1 MTMKKYIFD
10 NSNIA
15 ESYSGVTTPLTY
27 SFARYAYQ
35 EVYKH
40 FCRMMGVG
48 RRTINQHKEIFPRM
62 VVFIGYRMY
71 YDLINW
77 YTLVSFLPGYK
88 FNREFFEKM
97 LGVQKDYN
105 YSRDEKISFFQ
116 KYFIILPRLLFQ
128 TLGILFSFIFMG
140 YLVRRF
146 NKRFDRIFSRIGA
159 IKLHDLDLRQLEG
172 LYLRLHED
180 LTAQWRIPI
189 TNDFAVMV
197 SAGMADNLFRKWL
210 DEPNVYSYLY
220 FKSHNSLISLDPG
233 LQILEI
239 VTLIKDNLLIL
250 KIFEREQSPS
260 SIFNILKIDFTNHCV
275 TNAIFRYLEKFGS
288 RTPNELKLETATLS
302 EKPEVFIE
310 LLKNLVNNRNVNN
323 GDFTQKER
331 NEPKKYNTLNTIKK
345 IIIDFSLSWARK
357 SIERREETRF
367 RRALIFGYARKIFL
381 TMGQKLYQD
390 RILDSCNDIF
400 YLTTDEI
407 SEFIRNGEMGAV
419 LTDMACYRKKE
430 FEYWQ
435 SVELPR
441 RIETSTSIVEIEE
454 EFKAKNRSRGTTIQ
468 PNILKGVVA
477 SRPKINSIFGTV
489 LVLPEFN
496 PSVNFEGKILVT
508 KQTDPGWT
516 IVFPLLKG
524 LIVERG
530 GMLSHAAIVARE
542 LNIPCI
548 VGVDNATT
556 FIQDGSHI
564 QMDLDKGEIHA

>member
-1 MTMKKYIFD
+1 MTMEKYIFD

-48 RRTINQHKEIFPRM
+48 ERTIDQHKEIFPRM

-97 LGVQKDYN
+97 LGVQKGYN
-105 YSRDEKISFFQ
+105 HSHDEKSSFFQ

-128 TLGILFSFIFMG
+128 TIGILSSFILMG
-140 YLVRRF
+140 HLVTRF
-146 NKRFDRIFSRIGA
+146 NKRFDRAFGKLDT
-159 IKLHDLDLRQLEG
+159 IKLHDLDLKQLEG

-180 LTAQWRIPI
+180 LTVQWRIPI
-189 TNDFAVMV
+189 ANDFAVMV
-197 SAGMADNLFRKWL
+197 STGMADSLFKKWL
-210 DEPNVYSYLY
+210 NESNVYPYLY
-220 FKSHNSLISLDPG
+220 SKSHSSLVSLDPG
-233 LQILEI
+233 LQMMEI
-239 VTLIKDNLLIL
+239 VTLIRNDLVISQ
-250 KIFEREQSPS
+250 IFKREQNPS
-260 SIFNILKIDFTNHCV
+260 SILNILQKDLADHCV
-275 TNAIFRYLEKFGS
+275 TNSIFKYLEKFGS
-288 RTPNELKLETATLS
+288 RTPNELKLETTTLS
-302 EKPEVFIE
+302 EKPEIFIE
-310 LLKNLVNNRNVNN
+310 LLKNLVNSKDSVKE
-323 GDFTQKER
+323 DFAREER
-331 NEPKKYNTLNTIKK
+331 VEPKKCNTLNIVKR
-345 IIIDFSLSWARK
+345 IIIAWSLGWAAK

-367 RRALIFGYARKIFL
+367 RRSLIFGYARKIFL
-381 TMGQKLYQD
+381 AVGQKFYQD
-390 RILDSCNDIF
+390 GILDSCNDIF

-407 SEFIRNGEMGAV
+407 SEFIRKGEMGAV
-419 LTDMACYRKKE
+419 LKNMACCRKKE

-435 SVELPR
+435 PVELPR
-441 RIETSTSIVEIEE
+441 RMETSMSIAEIEE
-454 EFKAKNRSRGTTIQ
+454 EFKAKNRFQGTTIR
-468 PNILKGVVA
+468 PNVLRGVVA
-477 SRPKINSIFGTV
+477 SRPKIDSISGMV

-556 FIQDGSHI
+556 FIEDGSHI

>member
-1 MTMKKYIFD
+1 MGMKKYIFD

-48 RRTINQHKEIFPRM
+48 ERTIDQHKEIFPRM
-62 VVFIGYRMY
+62 VVFICYRIY

-97 LGVQKDYN
+97 LGVQMGYN
-105 YSRDEKISFFQ
+105 HSHDEKSSFFQ

-128 TLGILFSFIFMG
+128 IIGILFSFIFMG
-140 YLVRRF
+140 RLVRNF
-146 NKRFDRIFSRIGA
+146 NKRFDRIFRRIDA
-159 IKLHDLDLRQLEG
+159 IKLHDLDLKQLEG

-189 TNDFAVMV
+189 ANDFAVMI
-197 SAGMADNLFRKWL
+197 STGMADSLFKKWL
-210 DEPNVYSYLY
+210 NESNVYSYLY
-220 FKSHNSLISLDPG
+220 SKSHNSLISLDPG
-233 LQILEI
+233 FQMMEI
-239 VTLIKDNLLIL
+239 VTLIRDDLVISQ
-250 KIFEREQSPS
+250 IFKREQNPS
-260 SIFNILKIDFTNHCV
+260 SILNILKNDLAGHCV
-275 TNAIFRYLEKFGS
+275 ANSIFKYLEKFGS
-288 RTPNELKLETATLS
+288 RTPNELKLETTTLS
-302 EKPEVFIE
+302 EKPEIFIE
-310 LLKNLVNNRNVNN
+310 LLKNMVNSKNSVK
-323 GDFTQKER
+323 GDFVRKER
-331 NEPKKYNTLNTIKK
+331 VEPKKCNTPNIVKK
-345 IIIDFSLSWARK
+345 IIISRFLGWATK

-381 TMGQKLYQD
+381 AVGQKLFQD
-390 RILDSCNDIF
+390 GILDSCNDIF

-407 SEFIRNGEMGAV
+407 SEFVRKREMGAV
-419 LTDMACYRKKE
+419 LKDMACCRKRE

-441 RIETSTSIVEIEE
+441 RIETSMSIAEIEE
-454 EFKAKNRSRGTTIQ
+454 EFKAKNRSRGTTIR
-468 PNILKGVVA
+468 PNVLKGVVA
-477 SRPKINSIFGTV
+477 SRPKIDTISGMV

-516 IVFPLLKG
+516 IIFPLLKG

-556 FIQDGSHI
+556 FIKDGSHI

>member
-48 RRTINQHKEIFPRM
+48 KRIIDQHKEIFPQM

-97 LGVQKDYN
+97 LGVQEGYDH
-105 YSRDEKISFFQ
+105 SHDEKSSFFQ

-128 TLGILFSFIFMG
+128 TTRILFSFILMG
-140 YLVRRF
+140 HLIRKF
-146 NKRFDRIFSRIGA
+146 NKRFDRIFSRIDA
-159 IKLHDLDLRQLEG
+159 IKLHDLNLKQLES
-172 LYLRLHED
+172 LYLKLHVD
-180 LTAQWRIPI
+180 LTSQWRIPI
-189 TNDFAVMV
+189 ANDFAVMV
-197 SAGMADNLFRKWL
+197 STGVADRLFKKWL
-210 DEPNVYSYLY
+210 NESNVCSYLY
-220 FKSHNSLISLDPG
+220 SKSHNSLISLDPG
-233 LQILEI
+233 LQMLDMA
-239 VTLIKDNLLIL
+239 TLIKDDLLISQ
-250 KIFEREQSPS
+250 IFEREQDPT
-260 SIFNILKIDFTNHCV
+260 SILNILKKDFADHCV
-275 TNAIFRYLEKFGS
+275 TNALFKYLEKFGS
-288 RTPNELKLETATLS
+288 RTPNELKLETTTLS

-310 LLKNLVNNRNVNN
+310 LLKNLVNSKSDIKK
-323 GDFTQKER
+323 DFTRKDR
-331 NEPKKYNTLNTIKK
+331 IEPKKYNTLNSIKK
-345 IIIDFSLSWARK
+345 IIISWSLNWATK

-381 TMGQKLYQD
+381 AMGQKLYQSGA
-390 RILDSCNDIF
+390 LDSCNDIF

-407 SEFIRNGEMGAV
+407 SEFIRKRKPEATLKN
-419 LTDMACYRKKE
+419 MACCRKKE
-430 FEYWQ
+430 FAYWQ

-441 RIETSTSIVEIEE
+441 RIETSMPIVEIEE
-454 EFKAKNRSRGTTIQ
+454 EFKVKNRYQSTSIR
-468 PNILKGVVA
+468 PNVLKGIVA
-477 SRPKINSIFGTV
+477 SRPKIDAIFGTV
-489 LVLPEFN
+489 LVLAEFN

-516 IVFPLLKG
+516 IIFPLLKG

-548 VGVDNATT
+548 VGVDCATT
-556 FIQDGSHI
+556 FIKDGSHI
-564 QMDLDKGEIHA
+564 QMDLDKGEIYA

>member
-516 IVFPLLKG
+516 IVFPLLKC
-524 LIVERG
+524 LIVEIG

>member
-310 LLKNLVNNRNVNN
+310 LLKNIVNNRNVNN

>member
-1 MTMKKYIFD
+1 MKKYIFD

>member
-1 MTMKKYIFD
+1 MGMKKYIFD

-48 RRTINQHKEIFPRM
+48 ERTIDQHKKIFPRM

-97 LGVQKDYN
+97 LGVQKGYN
-105 YSRDEKISFFQ
+105 HSRDKKSSFFQ

-128 TLGILFSFIFMG
+128 TIGILFSFILMG
-140 YLVRRF
+140 HLVRRF
-146 NKRFDRIFSRIGA
+146 NKRFDRIFRRIDA
-159 IKLHDLDLRQLEG
+159 IKLHDLDLKQLEG

-189 TNDFAVMV
+189 ANDFAVMV
-197 SAGMADNLFRKWL
+197 STGMADSLFKKWL
-210 DEPNVYSYLY
+210 NESNVYSYLY
-220 FKSHNSLISLDPG
+220 SKSHNSLISLDPG
-233 LQILEI
+233 FQMMEI
-239 VTLIKDNLLIL
+239 VTLIRDDLVISQ
-250 KIFEREQSPS
+250 IFKREQNPS
-260 SIFNILKIDFTNHCV
+260 SILNILKKDLAGHCV
-275 TNAIFRYLEKFGS
+275 ANSIFKYLEKFGS
-288 RTPNELKLETATLS
+288 RTPNELKLETTTLS
-302 EKPEVFIE
+302 EKPEIFIE
-310 LLKNLVNNRNVNN
+310 LLKNMVNSKNSVK
-323 GDFTQKER
+323 GDFARKER
-331 NEPKKYNTLNTIKK
+331 VEPKKCNTPNIVKK
-345 IIIDFSLSWARK
+345 IIIARFLGWATK

-381 TMGQKLYQD
+381 AVGQKFCQD
-390 RILDSCNDIF
+390 GILDSCNDIF

-407 SEFIRNGEMGAV
+407 SEFVRKREMGAV
-419 LTDMACYRKKE
+419 LKDMACCRKRE

-441 RIETSTSIVEIEE
+441 RIETSMSIAEIEE
-454 EFKAKNRSRGTTIQ
+454 EFKAKNRSKGTTIR
-468 PNILKGVVA
+468 PNVLKGVVA
-477 SRPKINSIFGTV
+477 SRPKIDTISGMV

-516 IVFPLLKG
+516 IIFPLLKG

-556 FIQDGSHI
+556 FIKDGSHI

>member
-1 MTMKKYIFD
+1 MGMKKYIFD

-48 RRTINQHKEIFPRM
+48 ERTIEQYKEIFPRM

-97 LGVQKDYN
+97 LGVQKG
-105 YSRDEKISFFQ
+105 YSHSHDEKSSFFQ

-128 TLGILFSFIFMG
+128 TIGILFSFILMG
-140 YLVRRF
+140 HLVRRF
-146 NKRFDRIFSRIGA
+146 NKRFDRIFRRIDA
-159 IKLHDLDLRQLEG
+159 IKLHDLDLKQLEG

-189 TNDFAVMV
+189 ANDFAVMV
-197 SAGMADNLFRKWL
+197 STGMADSLFKKWL
-210 DEPNVYSYLY
+210 NESNVYPYLY
-220 FKSHNSLISLDPG
+220 SKSHNSLISLDPG
-233 LQILEI
+233 LQMMEI
-239 VTLIKDNLLIL
+239 VTLIRDDLVISQ
-250 KIFEREQSPS
+250 IFKREQNPS
-260 SIFNILKIDFTNHCV
+260 SILNILKNDLADHYV
-275 TNAIFRYLEKFGS
+275 TKSIFKYLGKFGS
-288 RTPNELKLETATLS
+288 RTPNELKLETTTLS
-302 EKPEVFIE
+302 EKPEIFIE
-310 LLKNLVNNRNVNN
+310 LLKNVVNSKNSVKE
-323 GDFTQKER
+323 DFAWKER
-331 NEPKKYNTLNTIKK
+331 VEPKKCNTPNIVKK
-345 IIIDFSLSWARK
+345 IIIARSLGWAAK

-381 TMGQKLYQD
+381 AVGQKFYQD
-390 RILDSCNDIF
+390 GILDSCKDIF

-407 SEFIRNGEMGAV
+407 SEFIRKGEMGAV
-419 LTDMACYRKKE
+419 LKNMACCRKKE

-441 RIETSTSIVEIEE
+441 RIETSMSIVEIEE
-454 EFKAKNRSRGTTIQ
+454 GFKVKNRSQGTAIR
-468 PNILKGVVA
+468 PNVLKGVVA
-477 SRPKINSIFGTV
+477 SRPKNDAIFGTV
-489 LVLPEFN
+489 LVLAGFN
-496 PSVNFEGKILVT
+496 PSANFEGKILVT

-516 IVFPLLKG
+516 IIFPLLKG

-556 FIQDGSHI
+556 FIKDGSHI

>member
-1 MTMKKYIFD
+1 MGMKKYIFD

-48 RRTINQHKEIFPRM
+48 ERTIDQHKEIFPRM
-62 VVFIGYRMY
+62 VVFIGYTMY

-97 LGVQKDYN
+97 LGVQKGYN
-105 YSRDEKISFFQ
+105 HSHDEKSGFFQ
-116 KYFIILPRLLFQ
+116 KYLIILPRLLFQ
-128 TLGILFSFIFMG
+128 TMGILFSFIFMG
-140 YLVRRF
+140 HLVRRF
-146 NKRFDRIFSRIGA
+146 NKRFDRIFRRIEA
-159 IKLHDLDLRQLEG
+159 IKLHALGLKQLEG

-189 TNDFAVMV
+189 ANDFAVMV
-197 SAGMADNLFRKWL
+197 STGMADSFFKKWL
-210 DEPNVYSYLY
+210 NESNVYPYLY
-220 FKSHNSLISLDPG
+220 SKSHNSLISLDPG
-233 LQILEI
+233 LQMMEI
-239 VTLIKDNLLIL
+239 VTLIRDDLVISQ
-250 KIFEREQSPS
+250 IFKREQNPS
-260 SIFNILKIDFTNHCV
+260 SILNMLKKDFTDHCV
-275 TNAIFRYLEKFGS
+275 TNSILKYLEKFGS
-288 RTPNELKLETATLS
+288 RTPNELKLETITLS

-310 LLKNLVNNRNVNN
+310 LLKNLVNNKDSVKE
-323 GDFTQKER
+323 DFARKER
-331 NEPKKYNTLNTIKK
+331 IELKKCNTPNIVKR
-345 IIIDFSLSWARK
+345 IIVARSLGWAIK

-367 RRALIFGYARKIFL
+367 RRALIFGFARKIFL
-381 TMGQKLYQD
+381 AVGQKFYQD
-390 RILDSCNDIF
+390 GILDSCNDIF

-407 SEFIRNGEMGAV
+407 SEFIRKSEMGAV
-419 LTDMACYRKKE
+419 LKNMACCRRKE

-441 RIETSTSIVEIEE
+441 RIETSMSIAEIEE
-454 EFKAKNRSRGTTIQ
+454 EFKAKNRSQGTTIR
-468 PNILKGVVA
+468 PNVLRGVVA
-477 SRPKINSIFGTV
+477 SRPKIDSISGMV

-556 FIQDGSHI
+556 FIKDGSHI

>member
-1 MTMKKYIFD
+1 
-10 NSNIA
+10 
-15 ESYSGVTTPLTY
+15 
-27 SFARYAYQ
+27 
-35 EVYKH
+35 
-40 FCRMMGVG
+40 
-48 RRTINQHKEIFPRM
+48 
-62 VVFIGYRMY
+62 
-71 YDLINW
+71 
-77 YTLVSFLPGYK
+77 
-88 FNREFFEKM
+88 
-97 LGVQKDYN
+97 
-105 YSRDEKISFFQ
+105 
-116 KYFIILPRLLFQ
+116 
-128 TLGILFSFIFMG
+128 MG

>member
-1 MTMKKYIFD
+1 MKKYIFD

-48 RRTINQHKEIFPRM
+48 KRTIDQHKEMFSRM
-62 VVFIGYRMY
+62 IVFIGYRMY

-97 LGVQKDYN
+97 LGVQEGYDHSY
-105 YSRDEKISFFQ
+105 DEKSSFFQ

-128 TLGILFSFIFMG
+128 TTGILFSFVLMG
-140 YLVRRF
+140 HLIRRF
-146 NKRFDRIFSRIGA
+146 NKRFDQIFHKIDA
-159 IKLHDLDLRQLEG
+159 IKLHDLNLKQLES
-172 LYLRLHED
+172 LYLKLHVD
-180 LTAQWRIPI
+180 LTSQWRIPI
-189 TNDFAVMV
+189 ANDFAVMV
-197 SAGMADNLFRKWL
+197 STGVADRLFQKWL
-210 DEPNVYSYLY
+210 SESNVCSYLY
-220 FKSHNSLISLDPG
+220 SKSHNSLISLDPG
-233 LQILEI
+233 LQILDMT
-239 VTLIKDNLLIL
+239 TLIKDDLLISQV
-250 KIFEREQSPS
+250 FEREQNPA
-260 SIFNILKIDFTNHCV
+260 SILNILKKDFADHCV
-275 TNAIFRYLEKFGS
+275 TNSLFKYLEKYGS
-288 RTPNELKLETATLS
+288 RTPNELKLETTTLK

-310 LLKNLVNNRNVNN
+310 LLRNVVNSKN
-323 GDFTQKER
+323 DIKNDIIR
-331 NEPKKYNTLNTIKK
+331 KDRIEPKKYDTLNATKK
-345 IIIDFSLSWARK
+345 IIISWSLNWATK
-357 SIERREETRF
+357 SIGRREETRL

-381 TMGQKLYQD
+381 AMGQKFHQSAM
-390 RILDSCNDIF
+390 LDSYNDIF

-407 SEFIRNGEMGAV
+407 SAIIRKGKTEVALKNI
-419 LTDMACYRKKE
+419 TRNRKKE

-441 RIETSTSIVEIEE
+441 RIETSKPIAEIEE
-454 EFKAKNRSRGTTIQ
+454 EFKAKNRCRGTTIR
-468 PNILKGVVA
+468 PNVLKGIVA
-477 SRPKINSIFGTV
+477 SRPKIDAIFGTV
-489 LVLPEFN
+489 LVLAEFN
-496 PSVNFEGKILVT
+496 PGVNFEGKILVT

-516 IVFPLLKG
+516 IIFPLLKG

-548 VGVDNATT
+548 VGVDSATT
-556 FIQDGSHI
+556 FIKDGSHI

>member
-1 MTMKKYIFD
+1 MKKYIFD

-48 RRTINQHKEIFPRM
+48 ERTIEQYKEIFPRM

-97 LGVQKDYN
+97 LGVQKG
-105 YSRDEKISFFQ
+105 YSHSHDEKSSFFQ

-128 TLGILFSFIFMG
+128 TIGILFSFILMG
-140 YLVRRF
+140 HLVRRF
-146 NKRFDRIFSRIGA
+146 NKRFDRIFRRIDA
-159 IKLHDLDLRQLEG
+159 IKLHDLDLKQLEG

-189 TNDFAVMV
+189 ANDFAVMV
-197 SAGMADNLFRKWL
+197 STGMADSLFKKWL
-210 DEPNVYSYLY
+210 NESNVYPYLY
-220 FKSHNSLISLDPG
+220 SKSHNSLISLDPG
-233 LQILEI
+233 LQMMEI
-239 VTLIKDNLLIL
+239 VTLIRDDLVISQ
-250 KIFEREQSPS
+250 IFKREQNPS
-260 SIFNILKIDFTNHCV
+260 SILNILKNDLADHYV
-275 TNAIFRYLEKFGS
+275 TKSIFKYLGKFGS
-288 RTPNELKLETATLS
+288 RTPNELKLETTTLS
-302 EKPEVFIE
+302 EKPEIFIE
-310 LLKNLVNNRNVNN
+310 LLKNVVNSKNSVKE
-323 GDFTQKER
+323 DFAWKER
-331 NEPKKYNTLNTIKK
+331 VEPKKCNTPNIVKK
-345 IIIDFSLSWARK
+345 IIIARSLGWAAK

-381 TMGQKLYQD
+381 AVGQKFYQD
-390 RILDSCNDIF
+390 GILDSCKDIF

-407 SEFIRNGEMGAV
+407 SEFIRKGEMGAV
-419 LTDMACYRKKE
+419 LKNMACCRKKE

-441 RIETSTSIVEIEE
+441 RIETSMSIVEIEE
-454 EFKAKNRSRGTTIQ
+454 GFKVKNRSQGTAIR
-468 PNILKGVVA
+468 PNVLKGVVA
-477 SRPKINSIFGTV
+477 SRPKNDAIFGTV
-489 LVLPEFN
+489 LVLAGFN
-496 PSVNFEGKILVT
+496 PSANFEGKILVT

-516 IVFPLLKG
+516 IIFPLLKG

-556 FIQDGSHI
+556 FIKDGSHI

>member
-1 MTMKKYIFD
+1 MIKKKYIFD

-27 SFARYAYQ
+27 SFSRYAYQ

-48 RRTINQHKEIFPRM
+48 KRTITKHKEIFPQM

-77 YTLVSFLPGYK
+77 YTLVSLLPGYK

-97 LGVQKDYN
+97 LGVQEVYDHPCDGKSN
-105 YSRDEKISFFQ
+105 FLQ

-128 TLGILFSFIFMG
+128 TTGILFSFIFMG
-140 YLVRRF
+140 RLIRRF
-146 NKRFDRIFSRIGA
+146 NKRFDQIFHRIEA
-159 IKLHDLDLRQLEG
+159 IKLHGLNLKQLEN
-172 LYLRLHED
+172 LYFRLHED
-180 LTAQWRIPI
+180 LTSQWRTPI
-189 TNDFAVMV
+189 ANDFAVMV
-197 SAGMADNLFRKWL
+197 STGVADSLFKKWL
-210 DEPNVYSYLY
+210 NEPNVYSYLY

-233 LQILEI
+233 LQILRI
-239 VTLIKDNLLIL
+239 ATIIKNDLLISE
-250 KIFEREQSPS
+250 IFEKEQNPS
-260 SIFNILKIDFTNHCV
+260 SILNILKKDFTDHCV
-275 TNAIFRYLEKFGS
+275 TNSIFKYLEMFGS
-288 RTPNELKLETATLS
+288 RTPNELKLETTTLS
-302 EKPEVFIE
+302 EKPEILIE
-310 LLKNLVNNRNVNN
+310 LLKNLVNSKNVNN
-323 GDFTQKER
+323 ENFVKEER
-331 NEPKKYNTLNTIKK
+331 IEPKKYNTLNTIKK
-345 IIIDFSLSWARK
+345 IIIDYSLNWAKK

-381 TMGQKLYQD
+381 TMGQKFYQD
-390 RILDSCNDIF
+390 GILDSCNDIF

-407 SEFIRNGEMGAV
+407 SEFIRKGEMGPV
-419 LTDMACYRKKE
+419 LKNMACCRKKE

-441 RIETSTSIVEIEE
+441 RIETFMSIAEIEE
-454 EFKAKNRSRGTTIQ
+454 EFKAKDRSQGTTIR
-468 PNILKGVVA
+468 PNVLRGVVA
-477 SRPKINSIFGTV
+477 SRPKFGTISGMV

-516 IVFPLLKG
+516 IIFPLLKG

-556 FIQDGSHI
+556 FIKDGSHI
-564 QMDLDKGEIHA
+564 QMDLNKGEIHA

>member
-1 MTMKKYIFD
+1 MKKYIFD

-88 FNREFFEKM
+88 FNKEFFEKM

-105 YSRDEKISFFQ
+105 YSRDEKSSFSQ

-146 NKRFDRIFSRIGA
+146 NKRFDRIFSNIGA
-159 IKLHDLDLRQLEG
+159 IKLRDLDLKQLEG

-197 SAGMADNLFRKWL
+197 STGMADNLFRKWL

-239 VTLIKDNLLIL
+239 VTLIKNNLLIL
-250 KIFEREQSPS
+250 KIFERERSPS
-260 SIFNILKIDFTNHCV
+260 SIFNILKRDFTNHCV
-275 TNAIFRYLEKFGS
+275 TNAILRYLEKFGS

-331 NEPKKYNTLNTIKK
+331 NEPKKYNTPNTIKK

-357 SIERREETRF
+357 SIERREEARF

-381 TMGQKLYQD
+381 TIGQKFYQD
-390 RILDSCNDIF
+390 GILDSCNDIF

-407 SEFIRNGEMGAV
+407 SEFIRNGKMGAV
-419 LTDMACYRKKE
+419 LTGMVRYRKKE

-435 SVELPR
+435 SVDLPR

-454 EFKAKNRSRGTTIQ
+454 EFKAKNRSQGTTIH

-489 LVLPEFN
+489 LVLPVFN

>member
-1 MTMKKYIFD
+1 MKKYIFD

-556 FIQDGSHI
+556 FIQDGIHI
-564 QMDLDKGEIHA
+564 QMDLDKGEIYA

>member
-62 VVFIGYRMY
+62 VAFIGYRMY

-105 YSRDEKISFFQ
+105 YSRDEKSSFFQ

-128 TLGILFSFIFMG
+128 TIGILFSFIFMG

-159 IKLHDLDLRQLEG
+159 IKLHDLDLKQLEG

-210 DEPNVYSYLY
+210 NEPNVYSYLY

-260 SIFNILKIDFTNHCV
+260 SIFNILKKDFTNHCV
-275 TNAIFRYLEKFGS
+275 TNAILRYLEKFGS

-323 GDFTQKER
+323 GDFTKKER

-381 TMGQKLYQD
+381 TMGQKFYQD
-390 RILDSCNDIF
+390 GILDSCNDIF

-419 LTDMACYRKKE
+419 LTDMAHYRKKE

-441 RIETSTSIVEIEE
+441 RIETSTSIVEIED
-454 EFKAKNRSRGTTIQ
+454 EFKEKNRSQGTTIQ
-468 PNILKGVVA
+468 PNVLKGIVA
-477 SRPKINSIFGTV
+477 SRPKINSIFGMV

-516 IVFPLLKG
+516 IIFPLLKG

-556 FIQDGSHI
+556 FIKDGSHI

>member
-468 PNILKGVVA
+468 PNILKWVVA

>member
-48 RRTINQHKEIFPRM
+48 RRTINQHKEIFTRM

>member
-62 VVFIGYRMY
+62 VAFIGYRMY

-105 YSRDEKISFFQ
+105 YSRDEKSSFFQ

-128 TLGILFSFIFMG
+128 TIGILFSFIFMG

-159 IKLHDLDLRQLEG
+159 IKLHDLDLKQLEG

-210 DEPNVYSYLY
+210 NEPNVYSYLY

-260 SIFNILKIDFTNHCV
+260 SIFNILKKDFTNHCV
-275 TNAIFRYLEKFGS
+275 TNAILRYLEKFGS

-310 LLKNLVNNRNVNN
+310 LLKNLVNKRNVNN
-323 GDFTQKER
+323 GDFTKKER

-381 TMGQKLYQD
+381 TMGQKFYQD
-390 RILDSCNDIF
+390 GILDSCNDIF

-419 LTDMACYRKKE
+419 LTDMAHYRKKE

-441 RIETSTSIVEIEE
+441 RIETSTSIVEIED
-454 EFKAKNRSRGTTIQ
+454 EFKEKNRSQGTTIQ
-468 PNILKGVVA
+468 PNVLKGIVA
-477 SRPKINSIFGTV
+477 SRPKINSIFGMV

-516 IVFPLLKG
+516 IIFPLLKG

-556 FIQDGSHI
+556 FIKDGSHI